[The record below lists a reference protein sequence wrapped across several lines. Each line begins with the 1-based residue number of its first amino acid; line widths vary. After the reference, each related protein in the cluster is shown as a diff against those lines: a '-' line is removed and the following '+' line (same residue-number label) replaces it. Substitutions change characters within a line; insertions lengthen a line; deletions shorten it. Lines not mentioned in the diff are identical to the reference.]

1 VISALHFQFA
11 TERGGDI
18 IAKATVYR
26 ARVGTR
32 PAYPS
37 LAEAL
42 AFEDGWH
49 AYRDGIECP
58 QLAPWST
65 GWISAE
71 THDAKAKAAREMERA
86 A

>member
-1 VISALHFQFA
+1 VISALNFQFA
-11 TERGGDI
+11 TERTGEI

-37 LAEAL
+37 LAEAQ
-42 AFEDGWH
+42 AFEDGWNAWH
-49 AYRDGIECP
+49 DGLPCP
-58 QLAPWST
+58 VAAPWST
-65 GWISAE
+65 GWLCAE
-71 THDAKAKAAREMERA
+71 TADAKRKAERESERA